1 MKRVRELASKQEFVE
16 FVAEQ
21 LSGAGSIG
29 WRKMFGEYGLYCKGK
44 FFAVI
49 IENQLFVKNTEV
61 VRAMYPQLQVVHRY
75 GAGDHLLVEDVED
88 RETLTGI
95 AAATCEA
102 LNRSKTKKIK

>member
-1 MKRVRELASKQEFVE
+1 MASKQEFVE

-21 LSGAGSIG
+21 LSGAGSIS
-29 WRKMFGEYGLYCKGK
+29 WRKMFGEYGLYCNGK

-49 IENQLFVKNTEV
+49 IENQLFVKNTED
-61 VRAMYPQLQVVHRY
+61 VRALYPQLQAVHRY
-75 GAGDHLLVEDVED
+75 GAGDHLLIEDVED

-102 LNRSKTKKIK
+102 LNQSKSRKIK

>member
-1 MKRVRELASKQEFVE
+1 MRELASKQEFVE

-29 WRKMFGEYGLYCKGK
+29 WRKMFGEYGLYCNEK

-49 IENQLFVKNTEV
+49 IENQLFVKNTED

-75 GAGDHLLVEDVED
+75 GAGDHLLIEDIED

-95 AAATCEA
+95 ADATCEA
-102 LNRSKTKKIK
+102 LNRSETKKRK